1 MGHGSRGRLVG
12 RADTGFERT
21 FRITLMTI
29 ESNIRDVDHIVKR
42 RWLRS
47 WRIGG
52 DWKMTTVLARWLDA
66 AFRRHIDKRVAERTE
81 HLRREAARIEA
92 ALRGAKM
99 HVFFQDRDLRY
110 KTVVSAHGEGVGA
123 ALLGRTD
130 EQVLPSTER
139 DAVIAAKRRVIATGT
154 PEDCDVFYVTP
165 EGRMLYALH
174 IEPVFGPDRQ
184 VGGVA
189 RSAID
194 ITGLRTLES
203 KQRRLSYEVRTTL
216 QRYELALRESKVTV
230 FTQDRNL
237 RYTSIS
243 DPIAG
248 LDVDSIIGNTDET
261 MLDGE
266 SLIAASELKR
276 TVLETGTPSETDVS
290 IRMEAGDMHWYD
302 LHVEP
307 LRDVTGDVTGL
318 IGAAID
324 VTSRKEDEAHLRL
337 LMRELTHR
345 SKNLLAVIQAMAR
358 QTARHARSVE
368 QFLEQFEAR
377 LQALA
382 TSHDVLIEEGW
393 HGASLGELVSLQ
405 LRRLLDSP
413 IDQVTIDGP
422 TVLLKPEA
430 AQALGIAFHELAV
443 NATKFGALSIPAGR
457 VKVSWRRVADPQ
469 GDSVDLRWEERDG
482 PEVSTP
488 VQRRFGS
495 VIIERYLAHAIDGEV
510 QLSFARE
517 GVVCTFHIPPAHLV
531 GFTERA
537 ANRLAAAS

>member
-1 MGHGSRGRLVG
+1 
-12 RADTGFERT
+12 
-21 FRITLMTI
+21 MTI
-29 ESNIRDVDHIVKR
+29 DSNIRDAGHVVKR
-42 RWLRS
+42 RWLRP

-66 AFRRHIDKRVAERTE
+66 AFRRHIDKRVAQRTE
-81 HLRREAARIEA
+81 HLRQEAARIEA

-165 EGRMLYALH
+165 EGRTLYALH

-184 VGGVA
+184 VEGVTC
-189 RSAID
+189 SAID
-194 ITGLRTLES
+194 ITRLRTLES
-203 KQRRLSYEVRTTL
+203 EQRRLSHEVKTTL

-243 DPIAG
+243 NPIAG
-248 LDVDSIIGNTDET
+248 LSVGEIIGGTDEKI
-261 MLDGE
+261 LEGE
-266 SLIAASELKR
+266 SLGAVGALKQA
-276 TVLETGTPSETDVS
+276 VLDTGTPKDTDVS
-290 IRMEAGDMHWYD
+290 IRFYAGDVRWYD

-307 LRDVTGDVTGL
+307 LRDVTGAITGL

-324 VTSRKEDEAHLRL
+324 VTTRKEDEAHLRL

-358 QTARHARSVE
+358 QTARHTNSTAL
-368 QFLEQFEAR
+368 FLEQFDSR

-382 TSHDVLIEEGW
+382 ASHDVLIEEGW
-393 HGASLGELVSLQ
+393 HGASLGELVGLQ
-405 LRRLLDSP
+405 LQRLFDSV
-413 IDQVTIDGP
+413 IDQIAVDGP

-430 AQALGIAFHELAV
+430 AQALGFALHELAV
-443 NATKFGALSIPAGR
+443 NAKKFGALSVPGGR
-457 VKVSWRRVADPQ
+457 VTISWRRVPQ
-469 GDSVDLRWEERDG
+469 PEGDGVDLRWAERNG
-482 PEVSTP
+482 PAVSAP
-488 VQRRFGS
+488 AHRRFGTM
-495 VIIERYLAHAIDGEV
+495 IIERHLAHAINGTV
-510 QLSFARE
+510 VLSFPPE
-517 GVVCTFHIPPAHLV
+517 GVVCDIHIPPAQLV

-537 ANRLAAAS
+537 TGKASPGPAV